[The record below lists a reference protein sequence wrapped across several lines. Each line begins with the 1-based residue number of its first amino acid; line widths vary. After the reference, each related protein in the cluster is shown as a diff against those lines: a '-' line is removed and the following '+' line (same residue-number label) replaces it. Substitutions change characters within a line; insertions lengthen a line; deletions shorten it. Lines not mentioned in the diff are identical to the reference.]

1 MSNMLTGIER
11 QLILEYLATETPP
24 ITFISE
30 QKEDVPI
37 IFPEG
42 TISFSN
48 TKGSITLAATR
59 LLPASPIEGHIQFYY
74 RKLGLCFST
83 TITQNGPMGASFPI
97 PERIERISGFTE
109 ETTPV
114 KGKVFYS
121 FQNIKPCASCVS
133 THDYQLYNPFVWR
146 ELPDSDDFRKK
157 LIALLKSFNFH
168 ICRTPATFT
177 KTLAA
182 TQKILY
188 IINGKL
194 PQRQPFNSDVC
205 LLSAELP
212 IALAHK
218 GLSGLFIPLDASAQ
232 TCAVSTE
239 IIKND
244 AELDRLLSHF
254 CGCKYLA
261 QHQPL
266 PDVQGRIEP
275 LSIIYLSSYGF
286 VLGGQKNQSLS
297 LLKDGDTF
305 QILLEE
311 ESPIGSRLIQSTIKI
326 TEHIIGDDD
335 KQCIFCAFTEIQEE
349 DKRFLFERFN
359 GKKYK

>member
-1 MSNMLTGIER
+1 MEILLNKSTSKTSSNVNN
-11 QLILEYLATETPP
+11 
-24 ITFISE
+24 F
-30 QKEDVPI
+30 VPI
-37 IFPEG
+37 EL
-42 TISFSN
+42 
-48 TKGSITLAATR
+48 KGR
-59 LLPASPIEGHIQFYY
+59 NRVLP
-74 RKLGLCFST
+74 L
-83 TITQNGPMGASFPI
+83 
-97 PERIERISGFTE
+97 
-109 ETTPV
+109 ETTFADV
-114 KGKVFYS
+114 
-121 FQNIKPCASCVS
+121 NEIE
-133 THDYQLYNPFVWR
+133 LYNEER
-146 ELPDSDDFRKK
+146 SNCNKIRLTC
-157 LIALLKSFNFH
+157 LINPICSNVLFNN
-168 ICRTPATFT
+168 I
-177 KTLAA
+177 
-182 TQKILY
+182 
-188 IINGKL
+188 
-194 PQRQPFNSDVC
+194 
-205 LLSAELP
+205 
-212 IALAHK
+212 
-218 GLSGLFIPLDASAQ
+218 
-232 TCAVSTE
+232 TE

-335 KQCIFCAFTEIQEE
+335 KQCVFCAFTEIQEE